1 MKMAGDCDA
10 FEDEFAYIFEL
21 TDNRSRKPSLLRGF
35 LPIIL
40 AFPNLMPS
48 VEAVSGLQSLL
59 HGSTCECRLMPSID
73 FRICSSIWLFSPIW
87 SLIFFDNGVNLRTGK
102 LLFAVSSKLVC
113 KSGSYGMMALHHL
126 LPLDHHRCLLPLRV
140 QQRPCHHHHLPSI

>member
-113 KSGSYGMMALHHL
+113 KSGSYRMMTLHHL
-126 LPLDHHRCLLPLRV
+126 LPLDHHRYLLPLRV

>member
-1 MKMAGDCDA
+1 MKMAGDCDT

-21 TDNRSRKPSLLRGF
+21 TDNRIRKPSLLRGF

-59 HGSTCECRLMPSID
+59 HGSTCECRLMPLID
-73 FRICSSIWLFSPIW
+73 FRICSSFWLFSPIW
-87 SLIFFDNGVNLRTGK
+87 SLIFFHNGVNLRTGK
-102 LLFAVSSKLVC
+102 LLFTVSSKLVC
-113 KSGSYGMMALHHL
+113 KSGSHRMMTLHHL
-126 LPLDHHRCLLPLRV
+126 LPLDHHRYLPPLRV
-140 QQRPCHHHHLPSI
+140 QQRPFHHHHLPSI